1 MKSTPL
7 TLSALGAAAV
17 LALAGCSAPEPNNPA
32 EHSTHDMDTTSPS
45 DASVDAAQNEADE
58 MFASMMVVHHEQ
70 AIEMSDILLS
80 KRGLAPEIQQ
90 LAQDIK
96 DAQSPEI
103 ETLRTWQEQWN
114 VPSEQ
119 PHSMG
124 EDDGM
129 VSEEN
134 LEKLRQAEADEGATL
149 YLEQMIA
156 HHEGAV
162 EMAEQ
167 ELSEGRFAQAKDMA
181 QRIVDSQTAE
191 IEQMNDLLSTH

>member
-32 EHSTHDMDTTSPS
+32 EHSTHDMGTTSPS
-45 DASVDAAQNEADE
+45 DASVDAAQNEADK

>member
-7 TLSALGAAAV
+7 TLSALGAAAA
-17 LALAGCSAPEPNNPA
+17 LALAGCSAPEPNDPA
-32 EHSTHDMDTTSPS
+32 EHSTHDMSAAPPS
-45 DASVDAAQNEADE
+45 NESVNAAQNEADE
-58 MFASMMVVHHEQ
+58 MFASMMVIHHEQ

-80 KRGLAPEIQQ
+80 KQGLAPEIQQ

-96 DAQSPEI
+96 EAQGPEI
-103 ETLRTWQEQWN
+103 QTLRTWQEQWN
-114 VPSEQ
+114 VPSDQ

-129 VSEEN
+129 VSDEN
-134 LEKLRQAEADEGATL
+134 LEKLRQATTEEGTTL
-149 YLEQMIA
+149 YLEQMIT

-181 QRIVDSQTAE
+181 QRIVDTQTAE
-191 IEQMNDLLSTH
+191 IEQMNDLLSAH

>member
-32 EHSTHDMDTTSPS
+32 EYSTHDMGTTSPS

>member
-1 MKSTPL
+1 MKSIPL

-32 EHSTHDMDTTSPS
+32 EHSTHDMGTASPS
-45 DASVDAAQNEADE
+45 DASVGAAQNDADE

-80 KRGLAPEIQQ
+80 KQGLDAEIQQ
-90 LAQDIK
+90 LAQGIK
-96 DAQSPEI
+96 DAQGPEI
-103 ETLRTWQEQWN
+103 RTLRSWQEQWN

-129 VSEEN
+129 VSEAN
-134 LEKLRQAEADEGATL
+134 LEKLRQAEADEGTTL
-149 YLEQMIA
+149 YLEQMVA

-162 EMAEQ
+162 EMAEV
-167 ELSEGRFAQAKDMA
+167 ELSDGRFAQAKDMA

-191 IEQMNDLLSTH
+191 IEQMNDLLSTY